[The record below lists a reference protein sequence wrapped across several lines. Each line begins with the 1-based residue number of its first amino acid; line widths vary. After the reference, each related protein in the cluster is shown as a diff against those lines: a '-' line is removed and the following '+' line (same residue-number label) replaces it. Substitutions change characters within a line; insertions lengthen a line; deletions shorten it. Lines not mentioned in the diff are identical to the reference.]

1 VLRSKV
7 KNKPKNKLR
16 RDLKRNPKRN
26 HPKRLRKKNLTI
38 STRNTIISI
47 TKRSKKLQNSD

>member
-1 VLRSKV
+1 V
-7 KNKPKNKLR
+7 KNKLKNKLR
-16 RDLKRNPKRN
+16 RDLRRNPKRN